1 LAAFAAFIDPVAGQT
16 LDRVDDLARQG
27 QVREARASLSRWWET
42 ESAGATRL
50 DTQRA
55 LWLRA
60 LLTSDA
66 RQASLDYRRLTVE
79 YPGGEYAS
87 EALFRL
93 TQEAASREDWSG
105 AAELAR
111 ILQRD
116 YPASPRGAQAR
127 AWLEER
133 RAPVASSSDPPRAPT
148 AAPAPTTAVAPT
160 TTVAPTTAVAPT
172 TTVAPATAAPPPPA
186 QTAGPPSAAPA
197 GSAPRGPMA
206 IQLGA
211 FGALAGARA
220 LEARAKAAGLDVRLV
235 HVQGSGLFHVRSG
248 GFSDAAEAAAHR
260 ATALSLG
267 FETMLVGDVVLE
279 TPVP

>member
-1 LAAFAAFIDPVAGQT
+1 MRLLAPRPVLALVAAVAAFVEPLAGQT

-42 ESAGATRL
+42 ESTSASRL

-79 YPGGEYAS
+79 YPGGHYAS

-93 TQEAASREDWSG
+93 LQEATWREDWAG
-105 AAELAR
+105 AADLAR
-111 ILQRD
+111 ILERD
-116 YPASPRGAQAR
+116 YPASSRGAEAR
-127 AWLEER
+127 AWLAAR
-133 RAPVASSSDPPRAPT
+133 RAPVATSGEPP
-148 AAPAPTTAVAPT
+148 APATVAPT
-160 TTVAPTTAVAPT
+160 TTPRPS
-172 TTVAPATAAPPPPA
+172 PPA
-186 QTAGPPSAAPA
+186 QTSEVPPTRSTTDSAN
-197 GSAPRGPMA
+197 RGPMA

-235 HVQGSGLFHVRSG
+235 RVQGSGLFHVRSG
-248 GFSDAAEAAAHR
+248 GFSDAGEAAAHR

-267 FETMLVGDVVLE
+267 FEGMLVGDVVLE
-279 TPVP
+279 TPIP